1 MSKVSVCIMGIICIM
16 SLSRPYL
23 YLSEHICQYIPNE
36 WRESIRCS
44 NCNHWDSGG
53 ASLGDILNKS
63 LNEEEEKLMTKLK
76 KLQDDSLYC
85 ISVDNATGCI
95 ITSCLGIQ
103 CLDNPLKDTYMSID
117 ELPEW
122 VKGKIAVLNMVEL
135 IKDTNGQEYTEIVD
149 GVGYRLG
156 NTYYI
161 GPLTS

>member
-1 MSKVSVCIMGIICIM
+1 M
-16 SLSRPYL
+16 SLNKRIVLVNNYERL
-23 YLSEHICQYIPNE
+23 PNR
-36 WRESIRCS
+36 WRMML
-44 NCNHWDSGG
+44 DTY
-53 ASLGDILNKS
+53 GDGEELMNK
-63 LNEEEEKLMTKLK
+63 LQR
-76 KLQDDSLYC
+76 LQDDSLYC

-103 CLDNPLKDTYMSID
+103 CVDNPLKDTYMSID

-161 GPLTS
+161 GPLAR

>member
-1 MSKVSVCIMGIICIM
+1 MSKVLVCIMGIICIM
-16 SLSRPYL
+16 SLNKRIVLVNNYERL
-23 YLSEHICQYIPNE
+23 PNR
-36 WRESIRCS
+36 WRMML
-44 NCNHWDSGG
+44 DTY
-53 ASLGDILNKS
+53 GDGEELMNK
-63 LNEEEEKLMTKLK
+63 LQR
-76 KLQDDSLYC
+76 LQDDSLYC

-103 CLDNPLKDTYMSID
+103 CVDNPLKDTYMSID

-161 GPLTS
+161 GPLAR

>member
-1 MSKVSVCIMGIICIM
+1 M
-16 SLSRPYL
+16 SLNKRIVLVNNYERL
-23 YLSEHICQYIPNE
+23 PNR
-36 WRESIRCS
+36 WRMML
-44 NCNHWDSGG
+44 DTY
-53 ASLGDILNKS
+53 GDGEELMNK
-63 LNEEEEKLMTKLK
+63 LQR
-76 KLQDDSLYC
+76 LQDDSLYC

-161 GPLTS
+161 GPLAR

>member
-1 MSKVSVCIMGIICIM
+1 MSFAKYLRRKETMNKV
-16 SLSRPYL
+16 
-23 YLSEHICQYIPNE
+23 Q
-36 WRESIRCS
+36 
-44 NCNHWDSGG
+44 
-53 ASLGDILNKS
+53 
-63 LNEEEEKLMTKLK
+63 KLH
-76 KLQDDSLYC
+76 DDSLYC

-95 ITSCLGIQ
+95 ITSCIGIQ

-117 ELPEW
+117 ELPDW

-161 GPLTS
+161 GPLTR

>member
-1 MSKVSVCIMGIICIM
+1 MM
-16 SLSRPYL
+16 LDTY
-23 YLSEHICQYIPNE
+23 
-36 WRESIRCS
+36 
-44 NCNHWDSGG
+44 
-53 ASLGDILNKS
+53 GDGEELMNK
-63 LNEEEEKLMTKLK
+63 LQR
-76 KLQDDSLYC
+76 LQDDSLYC

-103 CLDNPLKDTYMSID
+103 CVDNPLKDTYMSID

-161 GPLTS
+161 GPLAR

>member
-16 SLSRPYL
+16 SLNDYNAKRL
-23 YLSEHICQYIPNE
+23 
-36 WRESIRCS
+36 
-44 NCNHWDSGG
+44 
-53 ASLGDILNKS
+53 LGL
-63 LNEEEEKLMTKLK
+63 
-76 KLQDDSLYC
+76 LQDDSLYC

-95 ITSCLGIQ
+95 ITSCIGIQ

-117 ELPEW
+117 ELPDW

>member
-16 SLSRPYL
+16 SLNKHYERLPNRWQMVLDIYPALCGRPTSPATVKVQ
-23 YLSEHICQYIPNE
+23 SEGY
-36 WRESIRCS
+36 
-44 NCNHWDSGG
+44 
-53 ASLGDILNKS
+53 
-63 LNEEEEKLMTKLK
+63 KLMTKLK

-122 VKGKIAVLNMVEL
+122 VKEKIAVLNMVEL
-135 IKDTNGQEYTEIVD
+135 IKDTNGQEYTEIID

-161 GPLTS
+161 GPLAR

>member
-1 MSKVSVCIMGIICIM
+1 MSKVLVCIMGIICIM
-16 SLSRPYL
+16 SLNKRIVLVNNYERL
-23 YLSEHICQYIPNE
+23 PNR
-36 WRESIRCS
+36 WRMML
-44 NCNHWDSGG
+44 DTY
-53 ASLGDILNKS
+53 GDG
-63 LNEEEEKLMTKLK
+63 EELMNKLK

-103 CLDNPLKDTYMSID
+103 CVDNPLKDTYMSID

-161 GPLTS
+161 GPLAR

>member
-1 MSKVSVCIMGIICIM
+1 MLKVLGCIMGIICIM
-16 SLSRPYL
+16 SLNKRIVLVNNYERL
-23 YLSEHICQYIPNE
+23 PNR
-36 WRESIRCS
+36 WRMML
-44 NCNHWDSGG
+44 DTY
-53 ASLGDILNKS
+53 GDGEELMNK
-63 LNEEEEKLMTKLK
+63 LQR
-76 KLQDDSLYC
+76 LQDDSLYC

-103 CLDNPLKDTYMSID
+103 CVDNPLKDTYMSID

-161 GPLTS
+161 GPLAR

>member
-1 MSKVSVCIMGIICIM
+1 M
-16 SLSRPYL
+16 SLSEYEKRL
-23 YLSEHICQYIPNE
+23 DQYVKKWISF
-36 WRESIRCS
+36 RERAVD
-44 NCNHWDSGG
+44 N
-53 ASLGDILNKS
+53 AEKYYEILRRKGV
-63 LNEEEEKLMTKLK
+63 MTKLQR
-76 KLQDDSLYC
+76 LQDDSLYC

-95 ITSCLGIQ
+95 ITSCIGIQ

-117 ELPEW
+117 ELPDW

-156 NTYYI
+156 NTYYV

>member
-16 SLSRPYL
+16 SLNDYNAKRL
-23 YLSEHICQYIPNE
+23 
-36 WRESIRCS
+36 
-44 NCNHWDSGG
+44 
-53 ASLGDILNKS
+53 LGL
-63 LNEEEEKLMTKLK
+63 
-76 KLQDDSLYC
+76 LQDDSLYC

-95 ITSCLGIQ
+95 ITSCIGIQ

-117 ELPEW
+117 ELPDW

-156 NTYYI
+156 NTYYV
-161 GPLTS
+161 GPLTR